1 MPLAPYDELLAD
13 ARDRNYA
20 VGAFNIFALEFLP
33 AILEAAEEE
42 KSPVLL
48 QIAPLHFHMA
58 DLNPY
63 VTYVK
68 SQIAKTKVPVGL
80 NMDHGKEVR
89 LIYQALQAGF
99 PSVMFDG
106 SRFPY
111 EKNLALTKRV
121 VDICR
126 SLGITVEA
134 ELGNLNDEGVHITN
148 VNKKDFF
155 TSPDEAAEFVAETG
169 VDALAVAVGNAHGI
183 YKIEPK
189 LDFELLENI
198 AKKVP
203 VPLVL
208 HGGSGIPDA
217 DFKKAIELGICKINI
232 FTEMSSAAREKMK
245 ELLNPGHNPVDYV
258 TALYETRQAVK
269 NVVRHRIGIFGSQNK
284 A

>member
-1 MPLAPYDELLAD
+1 MPLARYDDLLRD
-13 ARDRNYA
+13 AREREYA

-58 DLNPY
+58 DLKPY
-63 VTYVK
+63 VAYVK
-68 SQIAKTKVPVGL
+68 SQIAKTNVPVGL
-80 NMDHGKEVR
+80 NLDHGKEMR

-111 EKNLALTKRV
+111 EKNRDLTKKV

-134 ELGNLNDEGVHITN
+134 ELGNLNDEGVQITE
-148 VNKKDFF
+148 VNKTDFF
-155 TSPDEAAEFVAETG
+155 TSPDQAAEFVAETG
-169 VDALAVAVGNAHGI
+169 VEALAVAIGNAHGI
-183 YKIEPK
+183 YKIEPE
-189 LDFELLENI
+189 LDFELLQNI
-198 AKKVP
+198 ATTVP

-208 HGGSGIPDA
+208 HGGSGILDA
-217 DFKKAIELGICKINI
+217 DFKKAIELGIRKINI
-232 FTEMSSAAREKMK
+232 FTEMSSAANKKMK
-245 ELLNPGHNPVDYV
+245 ELLSYEKSVDYV

-269 NVVRHRIGIFGSQNK
+269 NVVRYKIGVFGSRNK